1 MTWIQRMVLLLFGLA
16 ILGTTLEL
24 IRKRRLR
31 EEYAVLWIC
40 TAVMILVFVAM
51 PTVLFNLAGWLG
63 LNYAVLMTFLC
74 FCFLAAIVMHYS
86 VVITNHSDREKGLS
100 QELALLRDEMAKLR
114 EELRELPVPSA
125 EPKPKPPALRT

>member
-1 MTWIQRMVLLLFGLA
+1 MTWIQRMVLLFFGVA
-16 ILGTTLEL
+16 MLGATLEL

-31 EEYAVLWIC
+31 EEYAVLWVC
-40 TAVMILVFVAM
+40 TAVMILVFVAL
-51 PTVLFNLAGWLG
+51 PKALFSLAVWLG
-63 LNYAVLMTFLC
+63 LDHAVLMTFLC
-74 FCFLAAIVMHYS
+74 FCFLSAIVMHYS

-114 EELRELPVPSA
+114 EQLRELPAPSA